1 MCCLFLALGRHP
13 HLRLVVAANRDEFYG
28 RATEPAQFWG
38 DADQILAG
46 RDLEQGGTW
55 LGVTRGG
62 RFAAVT
68 NFREP
73 GRAKPDAPSRGHLVR
88 DFLQGRDSPEQYL
101 ADLAQI
107 GTNYNGFSIVV
118 GSVGQLMYYSNRGQG
133 PLQLDSGLYGLSN
146 HLLDTTWP
154 KIRRG
159 KDKLEQL
166 LAMPAGPSPSDL
178 LNLLQ
183 DRTVA
188 DDQELPQSGLALR
201 QERVLSP
208 IFVATESYG
217 TRSSTV
223 IRLSCNGSLD
233 FTERTFP
240 SHSEAAT
247 TVRYDVEL
255 ASPAGEAVYQ
265 VRR

>member
-1 MCCLFLALGRHP
+1 MCCLFLALGGHP
-13 HLRLVVAANRDEFYG
+13 QLPLVVAANRDEFYG
-28 RATEPAQFWG
+28 RATEPARFWVDDG
-38 DADQILAG
+38 QILAG
-46 RDLEQGGTW
+46 RDIEQGGTW
-55 LGVTRGG
+55 LGLTRSG

-88 DFLQGRDSPEQYL
+88 DFLQGQDAPDQYI

-107 GTNYNGFSIVV
+107 GANYNGFSIVV
-118 GSVGQLMYYSNRGQG
+118 GTVGQLMYYSNRGED
-133 PLQLDSGLYGLSN
+133 PIQLDSGIYGLSN

-159 KDKLEQL
+159 KDKLKRL
-166 LAMPAGPSPSDL
+166 LATPAGPSASDL

-188 DDQELPQSGLALR
+188 DDKELPQSGLELQ

-208 IFVATESYG
+208 IFVAAESYG
-217 TRSSTV
+217 TRCSTA
-223 IRLSCNGSLD
+223 IRLSYDGSLD

-240 SHSEAAT
+240 SHSVVPT

-255 ASPAGEAVYQ
+255 ASPAGEPAHQ
-265 VRR
+265 VR